1 MKVLKD
7 LISTVL
13 IRATYNSEML
23 EKNWFPKNTVL
34 VKKIIANRSHRNLRS
49 HDEDI
54 EIYIQDTVSEQT
66 YKIEY
71 VHVHGSMTS
80 SRRPL
85 GTHL

>member
-34 VKKIIANRSHRNLRS
+34 VKKIIANRSHRNLRN